1 MPLARGLRDDP
12 YDGVQILLTEHRRS
26 ASYYRAGQAGLRCI
40 RVKVEQVPRE
50 IQETRSSFIERR
62 ASELAATGA
71 FINCHAIEVALRA
84 QGYLEAREV
93 LDRRNKRELL
103 TELCGRSQHV
113 AGA

>member
-1 MPLARGLRDDP
+1 M
-12 YDGVQILLTEHRRS
+12 
-26 ASYYRAGQAGLRCI
+26 
-40 RVKVEQVPRE
+40 PRE
-50 IQETRSSFIERR
+50 TQETRSSYIERR

-103 TELCGRSQHV
+103 TELCGRSQHA
-113 AGA
+113 AGSYRIDDVVR